1 MKISQPLSELLAPL
15 FEALP
20 LELAMPEL
28 VPVKPR
34 QAEPV
39 LIVCGLVSDRLVRD
53 NRALEA
59 ALWLY
64 VDELDRSHE
73 VSQAIET
80 PIGSLWHG
88 IMHRREGDFWN
99 SKYWFRKAG
108 HIKALA
114 GMEPAIFVDKVEK
127 AYRENPPD
135 LLAYQRKEW
144 ETAFQWCA
152 NLEVPS

>member
-1 MKISQPLSELLAPL
+1 MQLSQPLSDLLAPL

-20 LELAMPEL
+20 LERAMPEL

-34 QAEPV
+34 QDP
-39 LIVCGLVSDRLVRD
+39 LINMVHAMTCDPLIKKNPPLQ
-53 NRALEA
+53 A

-64 VDELDRSHE
+64 VDDLDRSHA
-73 VSQAIET
+73 VSQTIET

-108 HIKALA
+108 HTEALA
-114 GMEPAIFVDKVEK
+114 GMDPSSFVDRVEQTYK
-127 AYRENPPD
+127 DNPPE
-135 LLAYQRKEW
+135 LLDYQRREW
-144 ETAFQWCA
+144 TTLFEWCVT
-152 NLEVPS
+152 ECGI